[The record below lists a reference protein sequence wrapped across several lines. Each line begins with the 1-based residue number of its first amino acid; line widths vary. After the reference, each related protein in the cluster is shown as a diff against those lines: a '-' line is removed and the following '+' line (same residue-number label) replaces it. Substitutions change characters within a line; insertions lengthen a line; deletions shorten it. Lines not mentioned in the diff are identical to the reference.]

1 MRAITAHT
9 CIRCATV
16 AAVQPIGAVR
26 SRLLEQL
33 VKEEE
38 EGAVTCVPQHT
49 SCAVCCQVAAAASP
63 PTLRVGNMRTCPKLP
78 SPIGRRGV

>member
-63 PTLRVGNMRTCPKLP
+63 PTRRVDQ
-78 SPIGRRGV
+78 SI